1 MMQSPVNPIASRLAP
16 LHARWTQLA
25 SRERAML
32 LTAFA
37 VVVSFLLWQ
46 GLLAPAFQT
55 LRTASAQA
63 QALDTQ
69 LQYMQSLQAQAKALQ
84 QQPPLSYE
92 DAVRA
97 LNQATKQGLGAT
109 AQISVNGE
117 RANVT
122 LQATSA
128 DALAQ
133 WLAQVRLNAR
143 SVPVEAR
150 LTRIATPAGVAWSG
164 VLVMGL
170 PPR

>member
-1 MMQSPVNPIASRLAP
+1 MMRATGNPDSTRLGS
-16 LHARWTQLA
+16 LQARWKQLA
-25 SRERAML
+25 SRERSML
-32 LTAFA
+32 LIATT
-37 VVVSFLLWQ
+37 VVLASLLWQ
-46 GLLAPAFQT
+46 LLLAPSLHT

-69 LQYMQSLQAQAKALQ
+69 LQHMQSLQAQAKALRQ
-84 QQPPLSYE
+84 QEPLGYD

-97 LNQATKQGLGAT
+97 LSLATKQTLGAST
-109 AQISVNGE
+109 QISLSGE
-117 RANVT
+117 RANVM

-133 WLAQVRLNAR
+133 WLTQVRLNAR
-143 SVPVEAR
+143 STPVEAR
-150 LTRIATPAGVAWSG
+150 LNRIATPAGVTWSG

>member
-1 MMQSPVNPIASRLAP
+1 MKRTPVHSDALRFGS
-16 LHARWTQLA
+16 LHARWAQLA
-25 SRERAML
+25 PRERSML
-32 LTAFA
+32 LFA
-37 VVVSFLLWQ
+37 TTVVLAALLWQ
-46 GLLAPAFQT
+46 LLLAPSLQT
-55 LRTASAQA
+55 LRTATAQA

-69 LQYMQSLQAQAKALQ
+69 LQHMQSLQAQAKALQ
-84 QQPPLSYE
+84 QQAPLGYD

-97 LNQATKQGLGAT
+97 LNLATKQTLDSS
-109 AQISVNGE
+109 AQINVSGD

-143 SVPVEAR
+143 ATPVEAR
-150 LTRIATPAGVAWSG
+150 LTRIATPAGVTWSG
-164 VLVMGL
+164 TLVMGL

>member
-1 MMQSPVNPIASRLAP
+1 MTRTPVNAVASQQGP
-16 LHARWTQLA
+16 LQTRWAQLA
-25 SRERAML
+25 SRERNML
-32 LTAFA
+32 LAALA
-37 VVVSFLLWQ
+37 VVLIVMLWQ
-46 GLLAPAFQT
+46 LLLAPSLKT
-55 LRTASAQA
+55 LRTAPTQA

-69 LQYMQSLQAQAKALQ
+69 LQRMQSLRAQAKGLQ
-84 QQPPLSYE
+84 LQAPLGFD

-97 LNQATKQGLGAT
+97 LNLATKQTLGT
-109 AQISVNGE
+109 SAQVSVSGE

-143 SVPVEAR
+143 STPVEAR
-150 LTRIATPAGVAWSG
+150 LTRMATPAGVTWSG

-170 PPR
+170 PTR

>member
-1 MMQSPVNPIASRLAP
+1 MTHSPVQSFLGP
-16 LHARWTQLA
+16 LHGRWAQLA
-25 SRERAML
+25 RRERLML
-32 LTAFA
+32 LAAA
-37 VVVSFLLWQ
+37 VVVSCFLLWQ
-46 GLLAPAFQT
+46 LLLAPSLQT
-55 LRTASAQA
+55 LRTASEQA

-69 LQYMQSLQAQAKALQ
+69 LQQMQSLQAQAKALQ
-84 QQPPLSYE
+84 QQAPLGFD

-97 LNQATKQGLGAT
+97 LNQSTKQTLGTT
-109 AQISVNGE
+109 AQVSVSGD

-143 SVPVEAR
+143 ATPVEAR
-150 LTRIATPAGVAWSG
+150 LTRIATPAGVTWSG

-170 PPR
+170 PTR

>member
-1 MMQSPVNPIASRLAP
+1 MTRTPVNAVASQQGP
-16 LHARWTQLA
+16 LQTRWAQLA
-25 SRERAML
+25 SRERNML
-32 LTAFA
+32 LAALA
-37 VVVSFLLWQ
+37 VVLIVMLWQ
-46 GLLAPAFQT
+46 QLLAPSLKT
-55 LRTASAQA
+55 LRTAPAQS

-69 LQYMQSLQAQAKALQ
+69 LQRMQSLRAQAKALQ
-84 QQPPLSYE
+84 QQAPLGFD

-97 LNQATKQGLGAT
+97 LNLATKQTLGT
-109 AQISVNGE
+109 SAQVSVSGE

-143 SVPVEAR
+143 STPVEAR
-150 LTRIATPAGVAWSG
+150 LTRMATPAGVTWSG

-170 PPR
+170 PTR